1 MPIRR
6 GHTLVVPKAH
16 FMRLSDLPEAQAGA
30 LGAAVS
36 KVCNAL
42 VKGTTQRMKRKTKLT
57 PTMIALD
64 HTALNVVCNQ
74 EYAQAVPHVRL
85 GYMFDAFLC

>member
-1 MPIRR
+1 MGLTGILLDIMPIRR

-42 VKGTTQRMKRKTKLT
+42 VKGKRYNSL
-57 PTMIALD
+57 I
-64 HTALNVVCNQ
+64 
-74 EYAQAVPHVRL
+74 
-85 GYMFDAFLC
+85 

>member
-1 MPIRR
+1 MGRREREADVRPMKIDIMPIRR
-6 GHTLVVPKAH
+6 GHILVVPKAH

-42 VKGTTQRMKRKTKLT
+42 VKGII
-57 PTMIALD
+57 P
-64 HTALNVVCNQ
+64 
-74 EYAQAVPHVRL
+74 
-85 GYMFDAFLC
+85 